1 MSGLFLGKRCMHFVI
16 QFGVDIDGKEREVMS
31 HTDSKYEKVRVC
43 MRVCAKRKTKRKRK
57 TLTKTSANPVQK
69 CEN

>member
-1 MSGLFLGKRCMHFVI
+1 MSGFFLGKRCMYFVI
-16 QFGVDIDGKEREVMS
+16 QFGVDIDGKERELMS

-43 MRVCAKRKTKRKRK
+43 MRVCAKTKTKTK

>member
-1 MSGLFLGKRCMHFVI
+1 
-16 QFGVDIDGKEREVMS
+16 MS

-43 MRVCAKRKTKRKRK
+43 MRVCAKTKTKTK